1 MDKCFLNWP
10 EYEANMMENL
20 RKLRDDQ
27 KMSDVTLVTDDG
39 QHIHAHKII
48 LSVRSNLFSEMF
60 MNMKSSYSSDMLI
73 YLTGI
78 SSGTLEPVIDFI
90 YKGEALIT
98 EEDMKV
104 FIETGK
110 DLQVKG
116 LEGELTKAGEIV
128 TERSMSSEEIGQRHD
143 NYDNDDEDYNIQMGA
158 SNNDVTV
165 SEIDETDLKIRTT
178 NEISPKISEMIEKM
192 GVLWRCKFCGKA
204 AITKGNIQDHAEIHI
219 EGTSHSC
226 HICSKT
232 FSKRN
237 GLKVHISNVHTGRF
251 YCTIC
256 GESGMN
262 KQAFM
267 KHKNVHK

>member
-1 MDKCFLNWP
+1 
-10 EYEANMMENL
+10 
-20 RKLRDDQ
+20 
-27 KMSDVTLVTDDG
+27 
-39 QHIHAHKII
+39 
-48 LSVRSNLFSEMF
+48 
-60 MNMKSSYSSDMLI
+60 
-73 YLTGI
+73 
-78 SSGTLEPVIDFI
+78 
-90 YKGEALIT
+90 
-98 EEDMKV
+98 
-104 FIETGK
+104 
-110 DLQVKG
+110 
-116 LEGELTKAGEIV
+116 
-128 TERSMSSEEIGQRHD
+128 
-143 NYDNDDEDYNIQMGA
+143 
-158 SNNDVTV
+158 
-165 SEIDETDLKIRTT
+165 
-178 NEISPKISEMIEKM
+178 MIEKM

-267 KHKNVHK
+267 EHKNVHKSELEKKLSFKLRRTSKIFCLPIEFYESAGVKWSTD